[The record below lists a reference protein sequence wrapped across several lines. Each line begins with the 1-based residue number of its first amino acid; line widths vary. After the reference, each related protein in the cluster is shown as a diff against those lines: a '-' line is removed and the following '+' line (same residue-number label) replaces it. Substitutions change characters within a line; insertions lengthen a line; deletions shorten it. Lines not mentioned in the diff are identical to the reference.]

1 MRIAHIADTHLGYR
15 QYNLEER
22 ENDIYDAFC
31 EAIEIALN
39 ERAEVLI
46 LAGDTFD
53 SATPPV
59 KALHVF
65 KEALRKIDGRMKV
78 LTVLGDHDM
87 PRRRGMPPHKLFD
100 VSVLGVH
107 GIECTEI
114 RGILFGGISNLKGKY
129 SNALRSEIKKFER
142 IASKYRKSVLIAHQ
156 AVERFLP
163 FEGAYELSN
172 DDLPKNVDYYAFGH
186 VHSRQNIRINDGIF
200 AYAGSTE
207 IMRKDEISSWKKH
220 GKGFYLVD
228 LDGDEPILHTI
239 NLNIRPQFEEE
250 VEEDALNDLK
260 IPDGGGKPP
269 ILHLTVGGKHINR
282 KKVIEDVEKMLRGK
296 VLTYKIAFKERG
308 ISSSALTEAVRG
320 GSEGVLLEIFKSFL
334 GEELAELALSLHRK
348 LSTGNIE
355 DAIKIAEAFFN
366 EHFKCGASEN
376 AQERQQKLAANEA
389 RERNEVGKKKK
400 RERKGKKRG
409 EQKGVR
415 EVCKMWW

>member
-15 QYNLEER
+15 QYNIEER

-31 EAIEIALN
+31 EAIEIALK

-100 VSVLGVH
+100 VRVLGVH

-114 RGILFGGISNLKGKY
+114 NGILFGGISNLKGRY
-129 SNALRSEIKKFER
+129 TAALREEMAKFEK
-142 IASKYRKSVLIAHQ
+142 IASKYKKSVLIAHQ
-156 AVERFLP
+156 AVEKFLP
-163 FEGAYELSN
+163 FEGAYELREGE
-172 DDLPKNVDYYAFGH
+172 LPRNVSYYAFGH
-186 VHSRQNIRINDGIF
+186 VHSRQSIRINEGIF

-207 IMRKDEISSWKKH
+207 IMRKDEISTWKKR

-228 LDGDEPILHTI
+228 LDGEEPLLHTI

-250 VEEDALNDLK
+250 VEAEALNGLQ
-260 IPDGGGKPP
+260 IPEGEKPP

-282 KKVIEDVEKMLRGK
+282 QKVLENVEKLLRGK

-308 ISSSALTEAVRG
+308 ISPSTLPETVRG
-320 GSEGVLLEIFKSFL
+320 GGDGILREIFSSFL
-334 GEELAELALSLHRK
+334 GEELAELALSLHRN
-348 LSTGNIE
+348 LSAGNIE
-355 DAIKIAEAFFN
+355 DAIKTAEAFF
-366 EHFKCGASEN
+366 EERFKCGACGGSEGD
-376 AQERQQKLAANEA
+376 AEGTQSAEKSA
-389 RERNEVGKKKK
+389 RGREVEK
-400 RERKGKKRG
+400 RKRKGRKR
-409 EQKGVR
+409 VR
-415 EVCKMWW
+415 EWMFKMWW